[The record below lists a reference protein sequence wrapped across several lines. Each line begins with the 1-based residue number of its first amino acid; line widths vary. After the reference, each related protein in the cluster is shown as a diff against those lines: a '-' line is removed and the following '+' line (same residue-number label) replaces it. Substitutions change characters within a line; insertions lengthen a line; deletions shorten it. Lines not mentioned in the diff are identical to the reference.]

1 MSHDL
6 LHTAVTAAE
15 AGAKVLR
22 GYFGKGNVGVEAKAA
37 HDWVSLADRESEAE
51 IVAEIRRRHPD
62 HHIVGEEGGVQKR
75 RQDAPSE
82 FQWIIDPLDGTTN
95 FLEGLPVFCISIA
108 CRKGEQTVAAVILEP
123 CGGNLF
129 TAVRGDGARC
139 NGDVISVSR
148 RPGLEDA
155 FLATGFPFR
164 ARPAL
169 DCYLHTF
176 RAVFDRAGALRRCG
190 AAALDLAHVANGIF
204 DGFWEFRLSPWD
216 IAAGALLVQE
226 AGGTVTDLDGG
237 GRYLT
242 GGNVVAG
249 NPGVH
254 RELLEV
260 LQLHAT
266 EITLDQLVP
275 WCKDSLSLS
284 GPPLTGSSLTG
295 SSLTGSP
302 CSGSALEPD
311 GVMGAL
317 S

>member
-6 LHTAVTAAE
+6 LQTAVTAAE

-22 GYFGKGNVGVEAKAA
+22 TYFRQGNVGVESKAA

-51 IVAEIRRRHPD
+51 IVAEIRRCHPD
-62 HHIVGEEGGVQKR
+62 HHIVGEEGGVQER
-75 RQDAPSE
+75 RQGGTSD

-108 CRKGEQTVAAVILEP
+108 CRKGPQTVAAVVLEP
-123 CGGNLF
+123 CRENLF
-129 TAVRGDGARC
+129 TAVRGDGARR
-139 NGDVISVSR
+139 NGEAISVSQ

-164 ARPAL
+164 SRPAL

-190 AAALDLAHVANGIF
+190 AAALDLAYVAEGTF

-226 AGGTVTDLDGG
+226 AGGTVTDLDGSG
-237 GRYLT
+237 GYLA

-254 RELLEV
+254 RDLLQV
-260 LQLHAT
+260 LQQQAT
-266 EITLDQLVP
+266 EVTLDHLVP
-275 WCKDSLSLS
+275 WDKDSLNVVEASLGTTS
-284 GPPLTGSSLTG
+284 SSLQR
-295 SSLTGSP
+295 
-302 CSGSALEPD
+302 AAVE
-311 GVMGAL
+311 AL